1 MTVIAVLLG
10 GIIGTG
16 LRLALGQVL
25 PNGDTVFP
33 WATLVTNYLGSF
45 VLGFL
50 VARVWPTAP
59 DWLRGGL
66 GTGVIG
72 SFTTFSALMVS
83 LLTLT
88 RAGMPLLAVLYL
100 LVSLA
105 GGLAVAV
112 LGLRLGARPGGP
124 AAPPLEVDE

>member
-72 SFTTFSALMVS
+72 S
-83 LLTLT
+83 LT

>member
-10 GIIGTG
+10 GLLGTG
-16 LRLALGQVL
+16 LRLAIGTVL
-25 PNGDTVFP
+25 PNRDTVFP
-33 WATLVTNYLGSF
+33 VATLVINVVASF

-59 DWLRGGL
+59 AWLRGGL

-83 LLTLT
+83 LVTLT
-88 RAGMPLLAVLYL
+88 HAGMPLLALLYL
-100 LVSLA
+100 VVSIV
-105 GGLAVAV
+105 GGLAAAL
-112 LGLRLGARPGGP
+112 LGLRLGAPAGP
-124 AAPPLEVDE
+124 LPAPPLDVDE

>member
-1 MTVIAVLLG
+1 MTAVAVLLG
-10 GIIGTG
+10 GLIGTG
-16 LRLALGQVL
+16 LRLALGTVL

-33 WATLVTNYLGSF
+33 VATLVINFAGSL

-88 RAGMPLLAVLYL
+88 HAGMPLLALLYL
-100 LVSLA
+100 VVSIV
-105 GGLAVAV
+105 GGLASAL
-112 LGLRLGARPGGP
+112 LGLRLGAQPGP
-124 AAPPLEVDE
+124 HPAPPLEVDE